1 MKTVYI
7 VPEES
12 YLAHHGIKGQ
22 KWGVRRYQNLDGS
35 LTELGRKRYMKTTY
49 GMSQFAG
56 YKFTNSQGERLIG
69 SGFFEL
75 SSLGPD
81 ENDHRIYDLP
91 INLKETR
98 KSQDY
103 IDDPSTAMSK
113 QCSKVNPGYGKRGTV
128 NNCSKCAATLAL
140 AKHGYNFEA
149 GRSDTGFD
157 GAIGYWFDNAQTN
170 MYDDSRGAISYIVGS
185 DRGSYGTIDFRNKM
199 NPKSGHIINWEHNND
214 GTFSLYDS
222 QSDVNNTFET
232 FAQCLDDYNDNKA
245 NMFNMDDRISVYD
258 LTEATPNWAHM
269 QEDSVVRFG
278 STDGNSKLYNPT
290 TRELLEVL
298 EAN

>member
-35 LTELGRKRYMKTTY
+35 LTELGRKRYMKTNY
-49 GMSQFAG
+49 GMSKFAG
-56 YKFTNSQGERLIG
+56 YRYVNEHGENMIG
-69 SGFFEL
+69 SRYYEV

-81 ENDHRIYDLP
+81 ENNHKTYELP
-91 INLKETR
+91 TYLKDSR
-98 KSQDY
+98 RSQEY

-113 QCSKVNPGYGKRGTV
+113 HCSKVNPQYGKRGTTR
-128 NNCSKCAATLAL
+128 NCSKCAAAMGL
-140 AKHGYNFEA
+140 AKKGFDFEA

-157 GAIGYWFDNAQTN
+157 GAIGYWFDNTQTN
-170 MYDDSRGAISYIVGS
+170 MYDNSREATSYIVKS

-222 QSDVNNTFET
+222 QANINNTFET
-232 FAQCLDDYNDNKA
+232 FAQCLDDYNDSNA
-245 NMFNMDDRISVYD
+245 NMFNMDDRIRVYD
-258 LTEATPNWAHM
+258 LTEATPNWAHI

-278 STDGNSKLYNPT
+278 STDDNSKLYDPISKK
-290 TRELLEVL
+290 LLEVR
-298 EAN
+298 